1 MARNFK
7 ELRDALNAK
16 MSPEER
22 AESDAWVKAAI
33 MEIRNME
40 ELRQARS
47 LTQTELAETL
57 KVSQGAVSK
66 VERRADMYIST
77 LRSYVRAMGGDL
89 QIRAIFPEGEVI
101 LNQFQDL
108 DPESLPPAKRPA
120 PGKRAAASQKPTP
133 RRARAAAAGM

>member
-7 ELRDALNAK
+7 ELQQKLDAKL
-16 MSPEER
+16 SPEQR
-22 AESDAWVKAAI
+22 AASATWVKAAI
-33 MEIRNME
+33 AEVRNMD
-40 ELRQARS
+40 ELREARS
-47 LTQTELAETL
+47 LTQTQLAEVL

-77 LRSYVRAMGGDL
+77 LRSYIRAIGGDV

-101 LNQFQDL
+101 LNQFRDL
-108 DPESLPPAKRPA
+108 DVESPPPIKRRT

-133 RRARAAAAGM
+133 RRARAAAVGM